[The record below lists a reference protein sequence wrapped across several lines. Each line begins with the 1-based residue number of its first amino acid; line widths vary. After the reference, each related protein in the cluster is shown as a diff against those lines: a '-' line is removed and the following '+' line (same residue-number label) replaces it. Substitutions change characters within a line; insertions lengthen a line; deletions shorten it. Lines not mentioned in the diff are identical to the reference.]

1 MLFRSHSKAI
11 QVTWELSETDKK
23 REIGNLVKLH
33 QTNPEIKDLIIVTA
47 EDEDEIQVGDCE
59 IQVIPVYKFLL
70 KN

>member
-1 MLFRSHSKAI
+1 
-11 QVTWELSETDKK
+11 
-23 REIGNLVKLH
+23 LH

-47 EDEDEIQVGDCE
+47 EDEDEIQVGDCK